1 MASSGGCSLLGTWDD
16 VCLATEVSMD
26 TNESGTTNKPVPAPR
41 AHRPVMWM
49 VIAFCAGLVLLI
61 ALNMK

>member
-1 MASSGGCSLLGTWDD
+1 VFAM
-16 VCLATEVSMD
+16 EVSMD
-26 TNESGTTNKPVPAPR
+26 TNESGTTNEPAPAPR